1 VATQHDVTRLL
12 TEWRGGN
19 SAALNEMAP
28 LIYEELRRLA
38 RSYLRRERPGHTL
51 QSTALVHEAYL
62 RMVDQQNVS
71 WQNRSHFY
79 GVAAQMIRRIL
90 VDHAR
95 AKRTHKRGDGAV
107 PLALDEARGAQASR
121 DLDLAALDDALAAL
135 AEIDSRQSR
144 IVELRFF
151 AGLSLDETAEVI
163 GVSPATIKRD
173 WTIARAWLKRELTRG
188 AA

>member
-1 VATQHDVTRLL
+1 
-12 TEWRGGN
+12 
-19 SAALNEMAP
+19 MAP
-28 LIYEELRRLA
+28 LIYDELRRLA

-95 AKRTHKRGDGAV
+95 AKHTHKRGDGVV
-107 PLALDEARGAQASR
+107 PVALDEARGAQANR

-135 AEIDSRQSR
+135 ATIDPRQSR

-151 AGLSLDETAEVI
+151 AGLSLEETAEVM

-188 AA
+188 A